1 MTSNEAQP
9 VSPKP
14 LTGEAR
20 IGMLFRGSR
29 RAGSRGR
36 LGPGYTM
43 QTRRIVASL
52 LIVTIVLGYGGAPA
66 LAGYAR
72 LLSPQSSAVVS
83 GTVEVSAGFEAS
95 AKTPVTRVVLSV
107 DGTEYGLKGLDAPQ
121 ASGVVSILWDTTAF
135 EDGPHGLSLYF
146 YSGSKLAGKCYQK
159 VQVQNHGEA
168 AVTPPA
174 KGSSV
179 IQFSNLRDGERV
191 SGRRQVA
198 VNPSA
203 NLGQGVFLSV
213 YVDKTLKL
221 VSNRPPFEFSLDTAG
236 LSDGPHAVEAQ
247 VRDASQNLLATY
259 AIRITVE
266 NAGTI
271 ASAVREASSTAAAG
285 PASTKSI
292 ERPQETRAIPA
303 SASAS
308 QPDNGSA
315 VAARASEP
323 ATAAAIQPSAV
334 TSEPRQDSSASRPAP
349 AVQIPEQQP
358 AAAPSVKTAP
368 SDEPVAV
375 AKAPASELPDPSSGQ
390 AATRMASLPAP
401 HSVQMEVS
409 VTPSVEAVSA
419 EAPSVPA
426 AAEATAPEASAPAD
440 TGEAVETA
448 SSLPPDETA
457 ASEPEFAGAEA
468 DARAVDSDITARPR
482 TPAGAPEPATPAAPA
497 ASPVAAAP
505 AVKPETKWQGQM
517 ARAVEDPRL
526 SRPPLITTPA
536 VKPNSAATVDQVR
549 PLPPKTLVEPNAGTP
564 HAAVAGK
571 VLMASLPP
579 ASPAPAGDGLMARPA
594 PAVEEEV
601 PEPAAPPASSA
612 AGIQPEAKAETAWPG
627 ASPKAEAA
635 DVVARPA
642 APVRVALAPASAG
655 ARTAAVSETSTGET
669 VTYTEQALS
678 GVRGPAMITLRMA
691 MEHLGGSVSWDHF
704 GKTATVWLGGH
715 KLMVDVRAGT
725 AAVDG
730 RQIGDARVTLT
741 AGRIH
746 LSAIEVA
753 RAMGLRLTA
762 DPRTHQVRLSRLAGN
777 AQAD

>member
-1 MTSNEAQP
+1 MQIKRL
-9 VSPKP
+9 V
-14 LTGEAR
+14 
-20 IGMLFRGSR
+20 
-29 RAGSRGR
+29 AG
-36 LGPGYTM
+36 
-43 QTRRIVASL
+43 L

-83 GTVEVSAGFEAS
+83 GTVEVSAGFEADP
-95 AKTPVTRVVLSV
+95 KTRVTRVVLSV
-107 DGTEYGLKGLDAPQ
+107 DGTEYGLKGLGAPQ
-121 ASGVVSILWDTTAF
+121 ASGVVSMLWDTTAF
-135 EDGPHGLSLYF
+135 ADGLHGLSLYF
-146 YSGSKLAGKCYQK
+146 YSGGKLAGKCYQK
-159 VQVQNHGEA
+159 VRVQNHGEA
-168 AVTPPA
+168 ALTPPS

-191 SGRRQVA
+191 SGGRQVA

-203 NLGQGVFLSV
+203 NLGPDVFLSV

-221 VSNRPPFEFSLDTAG
+221 ISNRPPFEFSLDTAG
-236 LSDGPHAVEAQ
+236 MSDGPHTVEAQ

-271 ASAVREASSTAAAG
+271 ASAVREASSTAAAR

-292 ERPQETRAIPA
+292 ERPQEARAVPP

-308 QPDNGSA
+308 QPPDNGSA

-323 ATAAAIQPSAV
+323 ATAAATQPTAV

-349 AVQIPEQQP
+349 VIQAPEQKP
-358 AAAPSVKTAP
+358 AAAPSVKPAP
-368 SDEPVAV
+368 SVEPVPL

-401 HSVQMEVS
+401 QSVQMEVS
-409 VTPSVEAVSA
+409 VTPSAEAVSA
-419 EAPSVPA
+419 EVPSVPEA
-426 AAEATAPEASAPAD
+426 PAEATAPEASAQIDP
-440 TGEAVETA
+440 GEAVETA

-457 ASEPEFAGAEA
+457 ASEPRFAGAEA
-468 DARAVDSDITARPR
+468 DARAVESDITARPR
-482 TPAGAPEPATPAAPA
+482 TPARVPKPAAPA
-497 ASPVAAAP
+497 PPAAASPAAAAP
-505 AVKPETKWQGQM
+505 ALKPETKWQGQM

-536 VKPNSAATVDQVR
+536 VKPNSATTVDQVR

-571 VLMASLPP
+571 VLLASLPP

-594 PAVEEEV
+594 PAAEAEV
-601 PEPAAPPASSA
+601 SEPASPPASSA
-612 AGIQPEAKAETAWPG
+612 ADIRLEAKAETAWPE
-627 ASPKAEAA
+627 ANPKADAA
-635 DVVARPA
+635 DVTARPA
-642 APVRVALAPASAG
+642 TPVRVALAPAPAG
-655 ARTAAVSETSTGET
+655 TRTAAVSETTTGKT

-704 GKTATVWLGGH
+704 GKMATVWLGGH

-730 RQIGDARVTLT
+730 RQIEDARVTLT
-741 AGRIH
+741 EGRIH

-753 RAMGLRLTA
+753 REMGLRLTA
-762 DPRTHQVRLSRLAGN
+762 DPRTHQVRLTRLAGN
-777 AQAD
+777 SQAD

>member
-1 MTSNEAQP
+1 
-9 VSPKP
+9 
-14 LTGEAR
+14 
-20 IGMLFRGSR
+20 
-29 RAGSRGR
+29 
-36 LGPGYTM
+36 M
-43 QTRRIVASL
+43 QTRRIIASL

-83 GTVEVSAGFEAS
+83 GTVEVSAGFETDP
-95 AKTPVTRVVLSV
+95 KTPVTRVVLSV
-107 DGTEYGLKGLDAPQ
+107 DGAEYGLKGLDSPQ
-121 ASGVVSILWDTTAF
+121 ASGVVSILWDTTVFA
-135 EDGPHGLSLYF
+135 DGPHGLSLYF

-159 VQVQNHGEA
+159 VQVQNHRDA
-168 AVTPPA
+168 ALTPPS

-203 NLGQGVFLSV
+203 SLGQGVFLSV

-221 VSNRPPFEFSLDTAG
+221 ISNRPPFEFSLDTAG
-236 LSDGPHAVEAQ
+236 MADGPHAVEAQ
-247 VRDASQNLLATY
+247 VRDASQNLLATC
-259 AIRITVE
+259 ALRITVE

-271 ASAVREASSTAAAG
+271 ASAVREASSTAAAR

-292 ERPQETRAIPA
+292 ERPREARAVPA

-308 QPDNGSA
+308 EPNNGSA

-323 ATAAAIQPSAV
+323 ASAAAIQPTAV
-334 TSEPRQDSSASRPAP
+334 TSEPRQDSSASRPTP
-349 AVQIPEQQP
+349 AVQAPEQKP
-358 AAAPSVKTAP
+358 AAAPSVRTAP
-368 SDEPVAV
+368 SGEAVAV
-375 AKAPASELPDPSSGQ
+375 AKAPASVQPDPSSGQ
-390 AATRMASLPAP
+390 PATRMASLPAP
-401 HSVQMEVS
+401 QSVQMEVS
-409 VTPSVEAVSA
+409 VTPSEDAVSA
-419 EAPSVPA
+419 AAPSVPA
-426 AAEATAPEASAPAD
+426 APAEATAPAASAPIDPGAAAD
-440 TGEAVETA
+440 EGVETS

-457 ASEPEFAGAEA
+457 ASQPEFAGTEA

-601 PEPAAPPASSA
+601 SESAAPPASSA